1 MLRRSPRLAR
11 LRPAPSPGTPARPG
25 ARPRPARPASPRG
38 PAHSP
43 APRPPD
49 LAGDPRQ
56 GEDHEVR
63 VDIAALEQ
71 PHDRPLKLLRR
82 GLELRLQLVLLGR
95 LARHLVS
102 VPPRPAAVMVQSTLS
117 HKASIGRPRTREP
130 ASSARAPSAKH
141 SVISGLIDM
150 TPSSCGKRR
159 AVPRFRGAGR
169 AKGRGLHRG
178 PTPPRMSS
186 RRLVTNGPCSIA
198 GTVPTMST
206 ITRPIV
212 DGCPVGFHYAGQT
225 FPPRTSE
232 EMIEV
237 EARGGE
243 GDPGRR
249 KLIRRSRTRR
259 SERSRETAMSNDDR
273 RCLVLAEIS
282 NGTRMECHLTE
293 VEIDLTFRNVIDWVK
308 TRNSHLCDD
317 LRGTWTY
324 ADVYIVAAG
333 KSFDQKRY
341 ALTIRNRRGELS
353 RL

>member
-1 MLRRSPRLAR
+1 
-11 LRPAPSPGTPARPG
+11 
-25 ARPRPARPASPRG
+25 
-38 PAHSP
+38 
-43 APRPPD
+43 
-49 LAGDPRQ
+49 
-56 GEDHEVR
+56 
-63 VDIAALEQ
+63 
-71 PHDRPLKLLRR
+71 
-82 GLELRLQLVLLGR
+82 
-95 LARHLVS
+95 
-102 VPPRPAAVMVQSTLS
+102 
-117 HKASIGRPRTREP
+117 
-130 ASSARAPSAKH
+130 
-141 SVISGLIDM
+141 
-150 TPSSCGKRR
+150 
-159 AVPRFRGAGR
+159 
-169 AKGRGLHRG
+169 
-178 PTPPRMSS
+178 
-186 RRLVTNGPCSIA
+186 
-198 GTVPTMST
+198 VPTIST

-212 DGCPVGFHYAGQT
+212 DGWSVSFHYAGQT

-237 EARGGE
+237 EARWSE

-282 NGTRMECHLTE
+282 NSHRMECHMTE
-293 VEIDLTFRNVIDWVK
+293 IEIDLTFRNVIDWVK
-308 TRNSHLCDD
+308 TRDNHLGDD

>member
-1 MLRRSPRLAR
+1 M
-11 LRPAPSPGTPARPG
+11 
-25 ARPRPARPASPRG
+25 
-38 PAHSP
+38 
-43 APRPPD
+43 
-49 LAGDPRQ
+49 
-56 GEDHEVR
+56 
-63 VDIAALEQ
+63 
-71 PHDRPLKLLRR
+71 K
-82 GLELRLQLVLLGR
+82 
-95 LARHLVS
+95 
-102 VPPRPAAVMVQSTLS
+102 
-117 HKASIGRPRTREP
+117 EP
-130 ASSARAPSAKH
+130 ASSARAPSARH
-141 SVISGLIDM
+141 EVISGLIDM
-150 TPSSCGKRR
+150 VSSSFGKRR

-198 GTVPTMST
+198 GTVPTIST

-212 DGCPVGFHYAGQT
+212 DGWSVSFHYAGQT

-237 EARGGE
+237 EARWSE

-293 VEIDLTFRNVIDWVK
+293 IEIDLTFRNVIGWVK
-308 TRNSHLCDD
+308 TRDNHLGDD